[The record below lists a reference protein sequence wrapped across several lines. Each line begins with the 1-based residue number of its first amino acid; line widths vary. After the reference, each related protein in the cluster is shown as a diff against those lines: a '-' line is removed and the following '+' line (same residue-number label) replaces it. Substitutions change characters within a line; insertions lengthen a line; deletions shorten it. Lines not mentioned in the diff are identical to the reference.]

1 MRKVLYGFGVLTY
14 DDIKDTPFPEKFITL
29 VEITPPDEVESKR
42 KWEEKAIKEGRLH
55 PQKRPKAILKKCLT
69 TNS

>member
-14 DDIKDTPFPEKFITL
+14 DDIKDTPFPEKYITL
-29 VEITPPDEVESKR
+29 IEITPPDEVESKR

-55 PQKRPKAILKKCLT
+55 LHKRPKAI
-69 TNS
+69 

>member
-55 PQKRPKAILKKCLT
+55 PRKHPKAI
-69 TNS
+69 

>member
-29 VEITPPDEVESKR
+29 VEITPPDEVESKK

-55 PQKRPKAILKKCLT
+55 LHKRPKAI
-69 TNS
+69 

>member
-29 VEITPPDEVESKR
+29 VKITPPDEVESKR

-55 PQKRPKAILKKCLT
+55 LHKRPKAI
-69 TNS
+69 